1 MNQTESVFFEDDF
14 SETNYI
20 ASILSDPTLF
30 QGALQTLKSG
40 VNRLDDELKD
50 QVVIHRETL
59 LEQVGIL
66 NGLKA
71 DLNVLEKNLDSLSS
85 HLDNVKKLD
94 LQPISQLQKVFIF
107 LIFFFFFLLHLII
120 NFFYFFKKKGSK
132 TYSRLSKFM

>member
-85 HLDNVKKLD
+85 NLDNVKKLV
-94 LQPISQLQKVFIF
+94 LEPISQLEKV
-107 LIFFFFFLLHLII
+107 FFFF
-120 NFFYFFKKKGSK
+120 
-132 TYSRLSKFM
+132 